1 APDLPAVGGALQGGD
16 AQGQGRS
23 GDPEPPAHGSD
34 SGQARSVEDADEG
47 AAQPVCRWHQG
58 LSGLPRRDVDLH
70 RGQHRAAEVTA
81 VERCRAGPSAAIFTT
96 RVVNAERSRD
106 DMSSRKSVK
115 PIGDQELA
123 LLRFVGEAGP
133 ITVGQAADRFG
144 QARRLARS
152 TVLTMMERLRKKG
165 HLTRKLQAGLYHYA
179 PRTTHGTAVKQ
190 AVKTFVDRT

>member
-1 APDLPAVGGALQGGD
+1 
-16 AQGQGRS
+16 
-23 GDPEPPAHGSD
+23 
-34 SGQARSVEDADEG
+34 
-47 AAQPVCRWHQG
+47 
-58 LSGLPRRDVDLH
+58 
-70 RGQHRAAEVTA
+70 
-81 VERCRAGPSAAIFTT
+81 
-96 RVVNAERSRD
+96 
-106 DMSSRKSVK
+106 MSSHKSLK

-133 ITVGQAADRFG
+133 ITVGQAAERFG

-190 AVKTFVDRT
+190 AVKTFVERTLDGSITPFVAYLGERGDLSDEDVAELEALLARLDQRRKNG